1 MTVASILPARR
12 HLPAALPLLLL
23 ILFFA
28 LPMGMM
34 LGLGFRG
41 EGTNSFTLATYQR
54 VLADELTVEGVL
66 RTLVMSTLVAVCVTV
81 MAYPVAYFLAR
92 STSKLRTFVFAVAIA
107 PELAGVVL
115 RTYGWWI
122 ILDDEGL
129 INSTLLSLGVIEAPL
144 PLMNNMFGVVV
155 GLTHVTLPFGILA
168 LMTNI
173 QGIDPNL
180 EKAARTLGA
189 SRFDVLR
196 HILLPLSMSG
206 IVSSFFLAF
215 ALSASAYATPALL
228 GGSTFGVLATMIYE
242 EIEFFVDWPVA
253 AVFANIL
260 LIIVLALGFFGAR
273 LEAGMLRRLNR

>member
-1 MTVASILPARR
+1 MEALRPYLPTV
-12 HLPAALPLLLL
+12 LPLLFL

-28 LPMGMM
+28 VPMGMM
-34 LGLGFRG
+34 FALGFRG
-41 EGTNSFTLATYQR
+41 EHTDALTLSTYRR
-54 VLADELTVEGVL
+54 VLADELTGEGVL

-81 MAYPVAYFLAR
+81 MAYPIAYFLAR
-92 STSKLRTFVFAVAIA
+92 SSSKLRTLVFAAAIA

-122 ILDDEGL
+122 ILDDDGL
-129 INSTLLSLGVIEAPL
+129 INSALLSLGLIAAPL

-173 QGIDPNL
+173 QGIDPHM

-189 SRFDVLR
+189 SRLAILR
-196 HILLPLSMSG
+196 YILLPLSMSG
-206 IVSSFFLAF
+206 IVSSFFVAF
-215 ALSASAYATPALL
+215 ALAASAYATPAIL

-242 EIEFFVDWPVA
+242 EIEFFVNWPGA
-253 AVFANIL
+253 AVLANL
-260 LIIVLALGFFGAR
+260 LLVIVLAVGFFGAR
-273 LEAGMLRRLNR
+273 LETRMQSRLKA

>member
-1 MTVASILPARR
+1 MTAPSMAVQRQ
-12 HLPAALPLLLL
+12 LPAALPLFLL
-23 ILFFA
+23 IVFFA

-41 EGTNSFTLATYQR
+41 EDGSLTLAIYQR
-54 VLADELTVEGVL
+54 VLMDELTAEGVL

-81 MAYPVAYFLAR
+81 VSYPIAYFLAR
-92 STSKLRTFVFAVAIA
+92 STSKLRTFVFAIAIA

-129 INSTLLSLGVIEAPL
+129 INSTLLSLGFIEAPL

-189 SRFDVLR
+189 SRLAVLR

-206 IVSSFFLAF
+206 IVSSFFLSF

-242 EIEFFVDWPVA
+242 EIEFFVDWSVA
-253 AVFANIL
+253 AVLANIL
-260 LIIVLALGFFGAR
+260 LIIVLVVGFFGAR
-273 LEAGMLRRLNR
+273 LEAGMLRRLDR